1 MNFNIRTH
9 TCGELREENVGE
21 RVVLNGWVDRRRDLG
36 GLIFI
41 WLRDRYG
48 ITQIVFSQR
57 DASAEQETNKDAYEL
72 AKKLRSEFVISVEGI
87 VRRRPEDAVNKELET
102 GSVDILADKLIIL
115 NEAETPPFAIK
126 DDTDAFEDLRLK
138 YRYLDLRRPALQKI
152 LLLRHSMYQLV
163 RKYFDENNFVEV
175 ETPVLMK
182 STPEGARDYLV
193 PSRVHKGKFYALPQ
207 SPQQY
212 KQLLMVSGFDRYFQ
226 IVKCFRDE
234 DLRADRQ
241 PEFTQI
247 DVEMSFITQEQVF
260 SIVEGLMKLLF
271 KEIWNIDLAL
281 PIPRLSYEEAMMK
294 YGSDK
299 PDLRFGME
307 LHNLNDV
314 FSQSE
319 FKVFSEALK
328 MEDVKWKMEDGK
340 DDLKNNINHQP
351 STISHK
357 KGIVVGLVAPGCAS
371 FSRNQIDGLTNFVK
385 GLGAKGLVWLKV
397 QESGVDS
404 PTAKF
409 LNEKE
414 INSLIQTTDSKP
426 NDLILILAGERK
438 SILSQMGALRLE
450 LAKRLELINPE
461 TPPSLLWVTEFPL
474 FEYDEETKRFYAMH
488 HPFTSPRLEEA
499 DLLEKDPGK
508 IKAQAY
514 DLVLN
519 GNEIAGGSIRIHN
532 SELQARMFKA
542 LGISDEEAQQKFGF
556 LINAFKYG
564 APPHGGIAFGFDRM
578 VMLFAGVDSIRDTI
592 AFPKTASAMSLM
604 DECPSPVSE
613 EQLNELHIKLL

>member
-1 MNFNIRTH
+1 MIFGEKASMNFNIRTH
-9 TCGELREENVGE
+9 NCGELREKNVGE
-21 RVVLNGWVDRRRDLG
+21 NVVLNGWVDRRRDLG

-48 ITQIVFSQR
+48 ITQVVFSQG
-57 DASAEQETNKDAYEL
+57 DASAEPDLFKESYEF
-72 AKKLRSEFVISVEGI
+72 AKKLRNEFVISVEGK
-87 VRRRPEDAVNKELET
+87 VRKRPEDAINAELLT
-102 GSVDILADKLIIL
+102 GKIDVLANKLIIL
-115 NEAETPPFAIK
+115 NEAETPPFAVK

-138 YRYLDLRRPALQKI
+138 YRYLDLRRPTLQKV
-152 LLLRHSMYQLV
+152 LLLRHKMYQLV
-163 RKYFDENNFVEV
+163 RKYFDENDFVEI

-193 PSRVHKGKFYALPQ
+193 PSRIHKGKFYALPQ

-247 DVEMSFITQEQVF
+247 DVEMSFVNREQVF
-260 SIVEGLMKLLF
+260 NVVEGLMKLLF
-271 KEIWNIDLAL
+271 KQVWGINL
-281 PIPRLSYEEAMMK
+281 PIPIKQLTYDEALTK

-307 LHNLNDV
+307 LHKLNEV
-314 FSQSE
+314 FSKSE
-319 FKVFSEALK
+319 FKVFS
-328 MEDVKWKMEDGK
+328 DVVNSNG
-340 DDLKNNINHQP
+340 I
-351 STISHK
+351 IS
-357 KGIVVGLVAPGCAS
+357 GLLVKEFAS
-371 FSRNQIDGLTNFVK
+371 FSRSQLDGLTNFVK
-385 GLGAKGLVWLKV
+385 NLGAKGLVWFKV
-397 QESGVDS
+397 TEDGVDS

-409 LNEKE
+409 LNDNE
-414 INSLIQTTDSKP
+414 IKNLKVNLNAES
-426 NDLILILAGERK
+426 NDLILVLAGEK
-438 SILSQMGALRLE
+438 NSTLNQMGSLRLE
-450 LAKRLELINPE
+450 MAKRLELVKPE
-461 TPPSLLWVTEFPL
+461 TPPSLLWVTDFPL
-474 FEYDEETKRFYAMH
+474 FEWDKETKRFYAMH
-488 HPFTSPRLEEA
+488 HPFTSPKTDEV

-508 IKAQAY
+508 VKAQAY

-519 GNEIAGGSIRIHN
+519 GNEIAGGSIRIYN
-532 SELQARMFKA
+532 SNLQSRMFKA

-556 LINAFKYG
+556 LMNAFKYG

-578 VMLFAGVDSIRDTI
+578 VMLFAGVESIRDTI

-604 DECPSPVSE
+604 DECPSEVSE
-613 EQLNELHIKLL
+613 EQLKELRIKIL

>member
-1 MNFNIRTH
+1 MKFKIRTH
-9 TCGELREENVGE
+9 TCGELKEQNVDDK
-21 RVVLNGWVDRRRDLG
+21 VILSGWVDRRRDLG

-48 ITQIVFSQR
+48 ITQIVFEP
-57 DASAEQETNKDAYEL
+57 DINKDSYEL
-72 AKKLRSEFVISVEGI
+72 AKKLRSEFVVSIQGI
-87 VRRRPEDAVNKELET
+87 VRKRPEDAINKDLET
-102 GSVDILADKLIIL
+102 GKIDVLADHLIIL

-126 DDTDAFEDLRLK
+126 DETDAFEDLRLK
-138 YRYLDLRRPALQKI
+138 YRYLDLRRPALQKV
-152 LLLRHSMYQLV
+152 LLLRHKMYQIV
-163 RKYFDENNFVEV
+163 RKYFDENNFVEI

-247 DVEMSFITQEQVF
+247 DVEMSFITKEEVF
-260 SIVEGLMKLLF
+260 STVEELMKILF
-271 KEIWNIDLAL
+271 MEIWKIDLLL
-281 PIPRLSYEEAMMK
+281 PLKRLSYKEAITK

-307 LHNLNDV
+307 LYSLNEI
-314 FSQSE
+314 FSKSE
-319 FKVFSEALK
+319 FKVLREVIDS
-328 MEDVKWKMEDGK
+328 
-340 DDLKNNINHQP
+340 N
-351 STISHK
+351 
-357 KGIVVGLVAPGCAS
+357 GIVTGIIVPGCAS
-371 FSRNQIDGLTNFVK
+371 FSRNQIDRLTDFVK
-385 GLGAKGLVWLKV
+385 KLGAKGMVWFKV
-397 QESGVDS
+397 LEKGIDS

-409 LNEKE
+409 LSDDEKE
-414 INSLIQTTDSKP
+414 NLISELKAKP
-426 NDLILILAGERK
+426 NDIILILAGERNPTL
-438 SILSQMGALRLE
+438 IQMGSLRLE
-450 LAKRLELINPE
+450 LAKRLELIKPE
-461 TPPSLLWVTEFPL
+461 TPPSLLWVTDFPL

-488 HPFTSPRLEEA
+488 HPFTSPNMEDI

-519 GNEIAGGSIRIHN
+519 GSEIAGGSIRIHN

-604 DECPSPVSE
+604 DECPSQVSE
-613 EQLNELHIKLL
+613 EQMKELHIRLL

>member
-1 MNFNIRTH
+1 MINFRPQQSIIGEKVIMSFSIRTH
-9 TCGELREENVGE
+9 TCGELTEQNVGGK
-21 RVVLNGWVDRRRDLG
+21 VVLNGWVDRRRDLG

-48 ITQIVFSQR
+48 ITQIVFEP
-57 DASAEQETNKDAYEL
+57 DINKDSYEL
-72 AKKLRSEFVISVEGI
+72 AKKLRSEFVVSVEGK
-87 VRRRPEDAVNKELET
+87 VRKRPADAINDELVT
-102 GSVDILADKLIIL
+102 GKIDVLADELIIL

-126 DDTDAFEDLRLK
+126 DETDAFEDLRLK
-138 YRYLDLRRPALQKI
+138 YRYLDLRRPALQKV
-152 LLLRHSMYQLV
+152 LLLRHKMYQMV
-163 RKYFDENNFVEV
+163 RKYFDENNFVEI

-247 DVEMSFITQEQVF
+247 DVEMSFITKEEVF
-260 SIVEGLMKLLF
+260 IIVEGLMKLLF
-271 KEIWNIDLAL
+271 KEIWNIDLFL
-281 PIPRLSYEEAMMK
+281 PLKRLSYEEAMTK

-307 LHNLNDV
+307 LHILNEI
-314 FSQSE
+314 FSKSE
-319 FKVFSEALK
+319 FKVFREPVDSNGI
-328 MEDVKWKMEDGK
+328 V
-340 DDLKNNINHQP
+340 
-351 STISHK
+351 T
-357 KGIVVGLVAPGCAS
+357 GIVVPGCAS
-371 FSRNQIDGLTNFVK
+371 FSRNQIDGLTDFVK
-385 GLGAKGLVWLKV
+385 KLGAKGLVWYKV
-397 QESGVDS
+397 QEKGIES

-409 LNEKE
+409 LSDEEKE
-414 INSLIQTTDSKP
+414 NLVSTLKAKP
-426 NDLILILAGERK
+426 NDLILVLAGERN
-438 SILSQMGALRLE
+438 STLNQLGSLRLE
-450 LAKRLELINPE
+450 LAKRLELIQSE
-461 TPPSLLWVTEFPL
+461 TPPSLLWVTDFPL

-488 HPFTSPRLEEA
+488 HPFTSPKMEEI
-499 DLLEKDPGK
+499 DLLEKNPGK

-519 GNEIAGGSIRIHN
+519 GSEIAGGSIRIHN
-532 SELQARMFKA
+532 SELQAKMFKA
-542 LGISDEEAQQKFGF
+542 LGISDEESRQKFGF
-556 LINAFKYG
+556 LMNAFKYG

-604 DECPSPVSE
+604 DECPSSVIE
-613 EQLNELHIKLL
+613 EQLKELHIKLR